1 MFKEEFEALIS
12 LSKKKM
18 EFFKNNTLGFFI
30 SSVLAGMFVGLG
42 IALVFSISG
51 QLAGQPYTKLIM
63 GLTFGIALSLV
74 VMAGSDLFTGN
85 NLVISGGLFKKE
97 LKTKDA
103 INFWLVCYIGNFV
116 GSLLV
121 AGLFL
126 MTGLSKGATAEAFAN
141 VTLAKTTIPLVPLF
155 FRSILCNIL
164 VCLAVWCSIKMKTE
178 SGKLIMIFWCL
189 LAFITTGFEHSI
201 ANMTVL
207 TIGIANPLGLDI
219 TLAGYFYNII
229 VVTLGNMVGG
239 IFFVALPYY
248 LISKK

>member
-1 MFKEEFEALIS
+1 MFNEDFEALVNA
-12 LSKKKM
+12 SKKKM
-18 EFFKNNTLGFFI
+18 SFFKNNTLGFFV
-30 SSVLAGMFVGLG
+30 SSMLAGMFVGLG
-42 IALVFSISG
+42 IILIFSISG
-51 QLAGQPYTKLIM
+51 QLAGQPYAKLAM
-63 GLTFGIALSLV
+63 GATFGIALSLV
-74 VMAGSDLFTGN
+74 IMAGSELFTGN
-85 NLVISGGLFKKE
+85 NLIMGGALFKKE
-97 LKTKDA
+97 QKLSDV
-103 INFWLVCYIGNFV
+103 INFWVVCYLGNFV

-126 MTGLSKGATAEAFAN
+126 LSGLSKGATAEAFAN
-141 VTLAKTTIPLVPLF
+141 VTLAKTTIPLMPLI

-164 VCLAVWCSIKMKTE
+164 VCLAVWCSIRLKSD
-178 SGKLIMIFWCL
+178 SGKLIMVFWCL
-189 LAFITTGFEHSI
+189 LAFITSGFEHSI

-207 TIGIANPLGLDI
+207 TIGMGNTMGLDI